1 MAETKKKKK
10 AKRER
15 KERRFSPAQ
24 TYSSGAAVAGGMLG
38 ALALGAGVW
47 GQWISETPHNYSPF
61 LFGGGA
67 IALGASLW
75 FGDAGAVPVRIGD
88 AGIAL
93 ERGTELTRLAWCDL
107 DTIEMNG
114 KQLLVK
120 GKTSSFNI
128 PVAAQPVAI
137 AWILA
142 EGTRRVPDVMNVK
155 KADLNGLPEP
165 KDLDGELIPLEGVQ
179 VAGKHCA
186 ATDKPIAFERDAR
199 LCPNCAQVYLK
210 DAVPKTCVTCEKDLG
225 SSAIEL

>member
-1 MAETKKKKK
+1 
-10 AKRER
+10 
-15 KERRFSPAQ
+15 
-24 TYSSGAAVAGGMLG
+24 MLG

-47 GQWISETPHNYSPF
+47 GQWISETPHAFAPY

-67 IALGASLW
+67 IVLGGALW

-107 DTIEMNG
+107 ETVQVNG

-120 GKTSSFNI
+120 GKGASFNI
-128 PVAAQPVAI
+128 PIAAQPKAV

-142 EGTRRVPDVMNVK
+142 EGTRRVPDAMNVK
-155 KADLNGLPEP
+155 RADVAELPEP
-165 KDLDGELIPLEGVQ
+165 KDLDGELVALEGVQ
-179 VAGKHCA
+179 VAGRHCA
-186 ATDKPIAFERDAR
+186 ATGKPIAFERDAR

-210 DAVPKTCVTCEKDLG
+210 DAVPKQCVTCERDLG

>member
-47 GQWISETPHNYSPF
+47 GQWISEVPHNYSPY

-107 DTIEMNG
+107 ETIEMSG

-120 GKTSSFNI
+120 SKTTSFSI

-155 KADLNGLPEP
+155 KSDLNGLPEP
-165 KDLDGELIPLEGVQ
+165 KDLDGELVPLEGVQ

-186 ATDKPIAFERDAR
+186 VTDKPIAFERDAR

-225 SSAIEL
+225 SAAIEL